1 MGVALVAAGLLG
13 PLDHLAKT
21 LLTAHM
27 AQHLLIADLAAPFL
41 LAGARTPVL
50 YFIPP
55 KSLLVKLARRH
66 RLRAAFRFVRRPLV
80 ALPLFVVI
88 LYTWHFAFAFQA
100 ALRHGWVHALQH
112 ESFLLGALP
121 VWWPAIE
128 PMRRPMPGALWKGG
142 YIFASA
148 PINVE
153 GLRPMFDTSAKPS
166 STGTF
171 GSGNRSYYSNETL
184 GNTVYE
190 ADGGERGRRPDQ
202 GQAGETSAPA
212 IREEAEERLRDRRH
226 PAVGKRD
233 QADGLQVEAEAMDEQ
248 REEHREQADVAVD
261 GEVPE
266 HQRDEPAVA
275 KTGQYQSA
283 FAQSF
288 GGKCAGIGRR

>member
-1 MGVALVAAGLLG
+1 MLSLDAGGIVVVALLIAIYVRAVRVLGRRGYRVPRGQQIAWYVGVALIAAGLLG

-112 ESFLLGALP
+112 ESFLLGALL

-128 PMRRPMPGALWKGG
+128 PMRRPMPGELWKGG
-142 YIFASA
+142 YIFAARMLS
-148 PINVE
+148 
-153 GLRPMFDTSAKPS
+153 MF
-166 STGTF
+166 
-171 GSGNRSYYSNETL
+171 L
-184 GNTVYE
+184 GMAFIV
-190 ADGGERGRRPDQ
+190 
-202 GQAGETSAPA
+202 S
-212 IREEAEERLRDRRH
+212 RH
-226 PAVGKRD
+226 PAYSWYADKGRTHGLSPLSD
-233 QADGLQVEAEAMDEQ
+233 QQLAGGLMLSVDIIVMVAALAYFFWQAALTED
-248 REEHREQADVAVD
+248 REQAKRAATVA
-261 GEVPE
+261 G
-266 HQRDEPAVA
+266 
-275 KTGQYQSA
+275 
-283 FAQSF
+283 
-288 GGKCAGIGRR
+288 

>member
-1 MGVALVAAGLLG
+1 MLSLDAGGIVVVALLLAIYVRAVRVLGRRGYRVPRGQQIAWYVGVALIAVGLLG

-55 KSLLVKLARRH
+55 KSLLVKLARRR

-112 ESFLLGALP
+112 ESFLLGALL

-128 PMRRPMPGALWKGG
+128 PMRRPMPGELWKGG
-142 YIFASA
+142 YIFAARMLS
-148 PINVE
+148 
-153 GLRPMFDTSAKPS
+153 MF
-166 STGTF
+166 
-171 GSGNRSYYSNETL
+171 L
-184 GNTVYE
+184 GMAFIV
-190 ADGGERGRRPDQ
+190 
-202 GQAGETSAPA
+202 S
-212 IREEAEERLRDRRH
+212 RH
-226 PAVGKRD
+226 PAYSWYADKGRTHGLSPLSD
-233 QADGLQVEAEAMDEQ
+233 QQLAGGLMLSVDIIVMVAALAYFFWQAALTED
-248 REEHREQADVAVD
+248 REQAKRAATVA
-261 GEVPE
+261 G
-266 HQRDEPAVA
+266 
-275 KTGQYQSA
+275 
-283 FAQSF
+283 
-288 GGKCAGIGRR
+288 

>member
-1 MGVALVAAGLLG
+1 MLSLDAGGIVVVALLIAIYVRAVRVLGRRGYRVPRGQQIAWYVGVALIAVGLLG

-112 ESFLLGALP
+112 ESFLLGALL

-128 PMRRPMPGALWKGG
+128 PMRRPMPGELWKGG
-142 YIFASA
+142 YIFAARMLS
-148 PINVE
+148 
-153 GLRPMFDTSAKPS
+153 MF
-166 STGTF
+166 
-171 GSGNRSYYSNETL
+171 L
-184 GNTVYE
+184 GMAFIV
-190 ADGGERGRRPDQ
+190 
-202 GQAGETSAPA
+202 S
-212 IREEAEERLRDRRH
+212 RH
-226 PAVGKRD
+226 PAYSWYADKGRTHGLSPLSD
-233 QADGLQVEAEAMDEQ
+233 QQLAGGLMLSVDIIVMVAALAYFFWQAALTED
-248 REEHREQADVAVD
+248 REQAKRAATVA
-261 GEVPE
+261 G
-266 HQRDEPAVA
+266 
-275 KTGQYQSA
+275 
-283 FAQSF
+283 
-288 GGKCAGIGRR
+288 

>member
-1 MGVALVAAGLLG
+1 MLSLDAGGIVVVALLIAIYVRAVRVLERRGYRVPRGQQIAWYVGVALIAAGLLG

-55 KSLLVKLARRH
+55 KSLLVKLARRR

-112 ESFLLGALP
+112 ESFLLGALL

-128 PMRRPMPGALWKGG
+128 PMRRPMPGELWKGG
-142 YIFASA
+142 YIFAARMLS
-148 PINVE
+148 
-153 GLRPMFDTSAKPS
+153 MF
-166 STGTF
+166 
-171 GSGNRSYYSNETL
+171 L
-184 GNTVYE
+184 GMAFIV
-190 ADGGERGRRPDQ
+190 
-202 GQAGETSAPA
+202 S
-212 IREEAEERLRDRRH
+212 RH
-226 PAVGKRD
+226 PAYSWYADKGRTHGLSPLSD
-233 QADGLQVEAEAMDEQ
+233 QQLAGGLMLSVDIIVMVAALAYFFWQAALTED
-248 REEHREQADVAVD
+248 REQAKRAATVA
-261 GEVPE
+261 G
-266 HQRDEPAVA
+266 
-275 KTGQYQSA
+275 
-283 FAQSF
+283 
-288 GGKCAGIGRR
+288 

>member
-1 MGVALVAAGLLG
+1 VLSLDAGGIVVVALLIAIYVRAVRVLGRRGYRVPRGQQIAWYVGVALIAVGLLG

-112 ESFLLGALP
+112 ESFLLGALL

-128 PMRRPMPGALWKGG
+128 PMRRPMPGELWKGG
-142 YIFASA
+142 YIFAARMLS
-148 PINVE
+148 
-153 GLRPMFDTSAKPS
+153 MF
-166 STGTF
+166 
-171 GSGNRSYYSNETL
+171 L
-184 GNTVYE
+184 GMAFIV
-190 ADGGERGRRPDQ
+190 
-202 GQAGETSAPA
+202 S
-212 IREEAEERLRDRRH
+212 RH
-226 PAVGKRD
+226 PAYSWYADKGRTHGLSPLSD
-233 QADGLQVEAEAMDEQ
+233 QQLAGGLMLSVDIIVMVAALAYFFWQAALTED
-248 REEHREQADVAVD
+248 REQAKRAATVA
-261 GEVPE
+261 G
-266 HQRDEPAVA
+266 
-275 KTGQYQSA
+275 
-283 FAQSF
+283 
-288 GGKCAGIGRR
+288 

>member
-1 MGVALVAAGLLG
+1 VLSLDAGGIVVVALLIAIYVRAVRVLGRRGYRVPRGQQIAWYVGVALIAVGLLG

-55 KSLLVKLARRH
+55 KSLLVKLARRR

-112 ESFLLGALP
+112 ESFLLGALL

-128 PMRRPMPGALWKGG
+128 PMRRPMPGELWKGG
-142 YIFASA
+142 YIFAARMLS
-148 PINVE
+148 
-153 GLRPMFDTSAKPS
+153 MF
-166 STGTF
+166 
-171 GSGNRSYYSNETL
+171 L
-184 GNTVYE
+184 GMAFIV
-190 ADGGERGRRPDQ
+190 
-202 GQAGETSAPA
+202 S
-212 IREEAEERLRDRRH
+212 RH
-226 PAVGKRD
+226 PAYSWYADKGRTHGLSPLSD
-233 QADGLQVEAEAMDEQ
+233 QQLAGGLMLSVDIIVMVAALAYFFWQAALTED
-248 REEHREQADVAVD
+248 REQAKRAATVA
-261 GEVPE
+261 G
-266 HQRDEPAVA
+266 
-275 KTGQYQSA
+275 
-283 FAQSF
+283 
-288 GGKCAGIGRR
+288 

>member
-1 MGVALVAAGLLG
+1 MLSLDAGGIVVVALLLAIYVRAVRVLGRRGYRVPRGQQIAWYVGVALIAAGLLG

-55 KSLLVKLARRH
+55 KSLLVKLARRR

-112 ESFLLGALP
+112 ESFLLGALL

-128 PMRRPMPGALWKGG
+128 PMRRPMPGELWKGG
-142 YIFASA
+142 YIFAARMLS
-148 PINVE
+148 
-153 GLRPMFDTSAKPS
+153 MF
-166 STGTF
+166 
-171 GSGNRSYYSNETL
+171 L
-184 GNTVYE
+184 GMAFIV
-190 ADGGERGRRPDQ
+190 
-202 GQAGETSAPA
+202 S
-212 IREEAEERLRDRRH
+212 RH
-226 PAVGKRD
+226 PAYSWYADKGRTHGLSPLSD
-233 QADGLQVEAEAMDEQ
+233 QQLAGGLMLSVDIIVMVAALAYFFWQAALTED
-248 REEHREQADVAVD
+248 REQAKRAATVA
-261 GEVPE
+261 G
-266 HQRDEPAVA
+266 
-275 KTGQYQSA
+275 
-283 FAQSF
+283 
-288 GGKCAGIGRR
+288 

>member
-1 MGVALVAAGLLG
+1 MLSLDAGGIVVVALLIAIYVRAVRVLGRRGYRVPRGQQIAWYVGVALIAVGLLG

-55 KSLLVKLARRH
+55 KSLLVKLARRR

-112 ESFLLGALP
+112 ESFLLGALL

-128 PMRRPMPGALWKGG
+128 PMRRPMPGELWKGG
-142 YIFASA
+142 YIFAARMLS
-148 PINVE
+148 
-153 GLRPMFDTSAKPS
+153 MF
-166 STGTF
+166 
-171 GSGNRSYYSNETL
+171 L
-184 GNTVYE
+184 GMAFIV
-190 ADGGERGRRPDQ
+190 
-202 GQAGETSAPA
+202 S
-212 IREEAEERLRDRRH
+212 RH
-226 PAVGKRD
+226 PAYSWYADKGRTHGLSPLSD
-233 QADGLQVEAEAMDEQ
+233 QQLAGGLMLSVDIIVMVAALAYFFWQAALTED
-248 REEHREQADVAVD
+248 REQAKRAATVA
-261 GEVPE
+261 G
-266 HQRDEPAVA
+266 
-275 KTGQYQSA
+275 
-283 FAQSF
+283 
-288 GGKCAGIGRR
+288 

>member
-1 MGVALVAAGLLG
+1 MLSLDAGGIVVVALLIAIYVRAVRVLGRRGYRVPRGQQIAWYVGVALIAVGLLG

-55 KSLLVKLARRH
+55 KPLLVKLARRR

-112 ESFLLGALP
+112 ESFVLGALL

-128 PMRRPMPGALWKGG
+128 PLRRPMPGELWKGG
-142 YIFASA
+142 YIFAARMLS
-148 PINVE
+148 
-153 GLRPMFDTSAKPS
+153 MF
-166 STGTF
+166 
-171 GSGNRSYYSNETL
+171 L
-184 GNTVYE
+184 GMAFIV
-190 ADGGERGRRPDQ
+190 
-202 GQAGETSAPA
+202 S
-212 IREEAEERLRDRRH
+212 RH
-226 PAVGKRD
+226 PAYSWYADKGRTHGLSPLSD
-233 QADGLQVEAEAMDEQ
+233 QQLAGGLMLSVDIIVMVAALAYFFWQAALTED
-248 REEHREQADVAVD
+248 REQAKRAATVA
-261 GEVPE
+261 G
-266 HQRDEPAVA
+266 
-275 KTGQYQSA
+275 
-283 FAQSF
+283 
-288 GGKCAGIGRR
+288 

>member
-1 MGVALVAAGLLG
+1 MLSLDAGGIVVVALLIAIYVRAVRVLERRGYRVPRGQQIAWYVGVALIAVGLLG

-100 ALRHGWVHALQH
+100 ALRHGWVYALQH
-112 ESFLLGALP
+112 ESFLLGALL

-128 PMRRPMPGALWKGG
+128 PMRRPMPGELWKGG
-142 YIFASA
+142 YIFAARMLS
-148 PINVE
+148 
-153 GLRPMFDTSAKPS
+153 MF
-166 STGTF
+166 
-171 GSGNRSYYSNETL
+171 L
-184 GNTVYE
+184 GMAFIV
-190 ADGGERGRRPDQ
+190 
-202 GQAGETSAPA
+202 S
-212 IREEAEERLRDRRH
+212 RH
-226 PAVGKRD
+226 PAYSWYADKGRTHGLSPLSD
-233 QADGLQVEAEAMDEQ
+233 QQLAGGLMLSVDIIVMVAALAYFFWQAALTED
-248 REEHREQADVAVD
+248 REQAKRAATVA
-261 GEVPE
+261 G
-266 HQRDEPAVA
+266 
-275 KTGQYQSA
+275 
-283 FAQSF
+283 
-288 GGKCAGIGRR
+288 

>member
-1 MGVALVAAGLLG
+1 MLSLDAGGIVVVALLIAIYVRAVRVLERRGYRVPRGQQIAWYVGVALIAVGLLG

-55 KSLLVKLARRH
+55 KSLLVKLARRR

-112 ESFLLGALP
+112 ESFLLGALL

-128 PMRRPMPGALWKGG
+128 PMRRPMPGELWKGG
-142 YIFASA
+142 YIFAARMLS
-148 PINVE
+148 
-153 GLRPMFDTSAKPS
+153 MF
-166 STGTF
+166 
-171 GSGNRSYYSNETL
+171 L
-184 GNTVYE
+184 GMAFIV
-190 ADGGERGRRPDQ
+190 
-202 GQAGETSAPA
+202 S
-212 IREEAEERLRDRRH
+212 RH
-226 PAVGKRD
+226 PAYSWYADKGRTHGLSPLSD
-233 QADGLQVEAEAMDEQ
+233 QQLAGGLMLSVDIIVMVAALAYFFWQAALTED
-248 REEHREQADVAVD
+248 REQAKRAATVA
-261 GEVPE
+261 G
-266 HQRDEPAVA
+266 
-275 KTGQYQSA
+275 
-283 FAQSF
+283 
-288 GGKCAGIGRR
+288 

>member
-1 MGVALVAAGLLG
+1 MLSLDAGGIVVVALLIAIYVRAVRVLGRRGYRVPRGQQIAWYGGVALIAVGLLG

-55 KSLLVKLARRH
+55 KSLLVKLARRR

-112 ESFLLGALP
+112 ESFLLGALL

-128 PMRRPMPGALWKGG
+128 PMRRPMPGELWKGG
-142 YIFASA
+142 YIFAARMLS
-148 PINVE
+148 
-153 GLRPMFDTSAKPS
+153 MF
-166 STGTF
+166 
-171 GSGNRSYYSNETL
+171 L
-184 GNTVYE
+184 GMAFIV
-190 ADGGERGRRPDQ
+190 
-202 GQAGETSAPA
+202 S
-212 IREEAEERLRDRRH
+212 RH
-226 PAVGKRD
+226 PAYSWYADKGRTHGLSPLSD
-233 QADGLQVEAEAMDEQ
+233 QQLAGGLMLSVDIIVMVAALAYFFWQAALTED
-248 REEHREQADVAVD
+248 REQAKRAATVA
-261 GEVPE
+261 G
-266 HQRDEPAVA
+266 
-275 KTGQYQSA
+275 
-283 FAQSF
+283 
-288 GGKCAGIGRR
+288 

>member
-1 MGVALVAAGLLG
+1 MLSLDAGGIVVVALLIAIYVRAVRVLGRRGYRVPRGQQIAWYVGVALVAAGLLG

-55 KSLLVKLARRH
+55 KSLLVKLARRR

-112 ESFLLGALP
+112 ESFLLGALL

-128 PMRRPMPGALWKGG
+128 PMRRPMPGELWKGG
-142 YIFASA
+142 YIFAARMLS
-148 PINVE
+148 
-153 GLRPMFDTSAKPS
+153 MF
-166 STGTF
+166 
-171 GSGNRSYYSNETL
+171 L
-184 GNTVYE
+184 GMAFIV
-190 ADGGERGRRPDQ
+190 
-202 GQAGETSAPA
+202 S
-212 IREEAEERLRDRRH
+212 RH
-226 PAVGKRD
+226 PAYSWYADKGRTHGLSPLSD
-233 QADGLQVEAEAMDEQ
+233 QQLAGGLMLSVDIIVMVAALAYFFWQAALTED
-248 REEHREQADVAVD
+248 REQAKRAATVA
-261 GEVPE
+261 G
-266 HQRDEPAVA
+266 
-275 KTGQYQSA
+275 
-283 FAQSF
+283 
-288 GGKCAGIGRR
+288 